1 MKRKKW
7 SKEKRKKLAYTIIT
21 LIVLAI
27 FLFPI
32 YWMVITSLKSSAE
45 IFAKEP
51 TFFPKKIDF
60 GGYISQLKRGNTVP
74 FETNLRN
81 SLLIAVLTTVISTSL
96 ATLSAYGLA
105 RFRQKFNRATLLVV
119 LITQMIPAVLFLS
132 PLFIILQ
139 KMGLMN
145 TLFAPVLYV
154 CIFSIPFCIVTL
166 RPFFLSIPRELE
178 DAAAVDGCGKFGTFF
193 RIMVPISYPGIIT
206 SAAFTFIWGWGDL
219 MGALTFLQDDK
230 LYPLTVNMY
239 KSITEY
245 GVDWSGL
252 MAFSVILTIPVV
264 LIFVLF
270 QKYLVSGLTSGAVK
284 G

>member
-1 MKRKKW
+1 MKKKI
-7 SKEKRKKLAYTIIT
+7 SKEKRRQLTYMAITIV
-21 LIVLAI
+21 VLVI

-51 TFFPKKIDF
+51 TFFPQKIDL

-74 FETNLRN
+74 FQRNLLN
-81 SLLIAVLTTVISTSL
+81 SLMIAVLTTVISTVL

-105 RFRQKFNRATLLVV
+105 RFRQKLNRITLLVV

-132 PLFIILQ
+132 PLFIIL
-139 KMGLMN
+139 KKIRMLN

-193 RIMVPISYPGIIT
+193 RIMIPISYPGIVT

-219 MGALTFLQDDK
+219 MGALTFLQNDK

-264 LIFVLF
+264 LIFVFF
-270 QKYLVSGLTSGAVK
+270 QKYLVTGLTSGAVK

>member
-1 MKRKKW
+1 MKKKI
-7 SKEKRKKLAYTIIT
+7 SKEKRRQLTYMAIA
-21 LIVLAI
+21 IVVLVI

-51 TFFPKKIDF
+51 TFFPKKIDLD
-60 GGYISQLKRGNTVP
+60 GYISQLKRGNTVP
-74 FETNLRN
+74 FQRNLLN
-81 SLLIAVLTTVISTSL
+81 SLMIAALTTVISTVL

-105 RFRQKFNRATLLVV
+105 RFRQKLNRVTLLVV

-132 PLFIILQ
+132 PLFIIL
-139 KMGLMN
+139 KKIRMLN

-193 RIMVPISYPGIIT
+193 RIMIPISYPGIVT

-219 MGALTFLQDDK
+219 MGALTFLQNDK

-264 LIFVLF
+264 LIFVFF
-270 QKYLVSGLTSGAVK
+270 QKYLVTGLTSGAVK

>member
-1 MKRKKW
+1 MTKRERRKK
-7 SKEKRKKLAYTIIT
+7 RIYT
-21 LIVLAI
+21 LITVVVLVI

-32 YWMVITSLKSSAE
+32 YWMVITSLKSPAE

-60 GGYISQLKRGNTVP
+60 SGYISQLKRGNTVP
-74 FETNLRN
+74 FWKNLEN
-81 SLLIAVLTTVISTSL
+81 SLIIATVTTVVVTVLS
-96 ATLSAYGLA
+96 TLSAYGLA
-105 RFRQKFNRATLLVV
+105 RFRQRLNRLTLLVV

-132 PLFIILQ
+132 PLFIIL
-139 KMGLMN
+139 KKLGLLN

-178 DAAAVDGCGKFGTFF
+178 DAAAVDGCGKFATFL
-193 RIMVPISYPGIIT
+193 RVMVPISYPGIIT

-219 MGALTFLQDDK
+219 MGALTFLQNDK

-264 LIFVLF
+264 LIFVCF

>member
-1 MKRKKW
+1 MTKRERRKK
-7 SKEKRKKLAYTIIT
+7 RIYT
-21 LIVLAI
+21 LITIAVLVV

-32 YWMVITSLKSSAE
+32 YWMVITSLKSPAE

-51 TFFPKKIDF
+51 TFFPQKIDF
-60 GGYISQLKRGNTVP
+60 SGYISQLKRGDTVP
-74 FETNLRN
+74 FWKNLQN
-81 SLLIAVLTTVISTSL
+81 SLIIATVTTVVVTVLS
-96 ATLSAYGLA
+96 TLSAYGLA
-105 RFRQKFNRATLLVV
+105 RFRQRLNRLTLLVV

-132 PLFIILQ
+132 PLFIIL
-139 KMGLMN
+139 KKLGLLN

-178 DAAAVDGCGKFGTFF
+178 DAAAVDGCGKFATFL
-193 RIMVPISYPGIIT
+193 RVMVPISYPGIIT

-219 MGALTFLQDDK
+219 MGALTFLQNDK

-264 LIFVLF
+264 LIFVCF

>member
-1 MKRKKW
+1 MKKKKI
-7 SKEKRKKLAYTIIT
+7 SKEKRRQLIYMAIT
-21 LIVLAI
+21 VVVLVI

-51 TFFPKKIDF
+51 TFFPQKIDL

-74 FETNLRN
+74 FQRNLLN
-81 SLLIAVLTTVISTSL
+81 SLMIAVLTTIISTVL

-105 RFRQKFNRATLLVV
+105 RFRQKLNRITLLVV

-132 PLFIILQ
+132 PLFIIL
-139 KMGLMN
+139 KKIGMLN

-193 RIMVPISYPGIIT
+193 RIMIPISYP
-206 SAAFTFIWGWGDL
+206 DR
-219 MGALTFLQDDK
+219 
-230 LYPLTVNMY
+230 
-239 KSITEY
+239 KS
-245 GVDWSGL
+245 
-252 MAFSVILTIPVV
+252 VV
-264 LIFVLF
+264 
-270 QKYLVSGLTSGAVK
+270 
-284 G
+284 